1 MDDNFLTAP
10 SDHRLLP
17 LRDDGRAMWRRIED
31 ALVDDIAHGVFPPES
46 RLPTEK
52 ELAERFDVNRHTV
65 RRAVQALE
73 QRGLLLVEQGRGSF
87 VVRDAIDYVLGPRTR
102 FSENLLAQGRA
113 PATDLLYS
121 GEEPATAEVARQLKV
136 RSGSKVVRLDTL
148 GRADGR
154 PISFGRH
161 YFPARRVDGMIEVF
175 PALKSVTKAL
185 RQLGVEEYRRISTRV
200 TARFPTAEEAHLLRM
215 SKAQPLLITEGVN
228 AETSGRPIEYAV
240 GGFASD
246 RVQLVIN
253 SA

>member
-1 MDDNFLTAP
+1 MGDSFLTDVQP
-10 SDHRLLP
+10 SRE
-17 LRDDGRAMWRRIED
+17 DGRALWRRIED
-31 ALVDDIAHGVFPPES
+31 ALVGDIARGVFPPES
-46 RLPTEK
+46 QLPTEK
-52 ELAERFDVNRHTV
+52 ELAQRFDVNRHTV

-87 VVRDAIDYVLGPRTR
+87 VVRDAIDYAVGPRTR

-113 PATDLLYS
+113 PATDLLFS
-121 GEEPATAEVARQLKV
+121 GEEAANAEVARQLKV
-136 RSGSKVVRLDTL
+136 RPGSKVIRLDTL

-161 YFPARRVDGMIEVF
+161 YFPARRAHGIIEIF
-175 PALKSVTKAL
+175 PTVKSITKAL
-185 RQLGVEEYRRISTRV
+185 RQLGVEESRRVSTRV
-200 TARFPTAEEAHLLRM
+200 TARYPTPEEAHLLRM
-215 SKAQPLLITEGVN
+215 AKTQPMLITEGVN
-228 AETSGRPIEYAV
+228 VETSGRPIEYAI